1 MSHEGFDWQDRWL
14 ALAHRWQGRADQAG
28 LGGVSRAVV
37 EALQPLA
44 PLAAQLLWVAQPTL
58 SLFGRG
64 EAVGVLAE
72 MLENPGGAEPLENRK
87 RGGSLQKGTD
97 R

>member
-1 MSHEGFDWQDRWL
+1 MSNEGFDWQDRWL
-14 ALAHRWQGRADQAG
+14 TLAHRWQERAEQAG
-28 LGGVSRAVV
+28 LGGVSSAVV

-44 PLAAQLLWVAQPTL
+44 PLAAQVLWVAQPTF
-58 SLFGRG
+58 SLIGRG

-72 MLENPGGAEPLENRK
+72 MLEYPGGAEPLENQK
-87 RGGSLQKGTD
+87 RGRSLQRDAD